1 MKALK
6 ELMYTV
12 FTPKNEILFAYKVRS
27 MWSYDYEE
35 ITLNTAKE
43 VFSVR
48 KTNSLRRKKA

>member
-48 KTNSLRRKKA
+48 KTNSLRKEKA